1 MGMYAKN
8 QDGHR
13 AKFRDKNK
21 CFLRVL
27 FPICAV
33 LCRILTSSILHAG
46 LVKAFLKAK
55 GHTKLKNSFC
65 FSLRVFQSEIRPTNI
80 FLTDCEILWSFQTF
94 QIWEAQ

>member
-1 MGMYAKN
+1 MQKIRMVTEQNFEIKTNVSWAFY
-8 QDGHR
+8 
-13 AKFRDKNK
+13 
-21 CFLRVL
+21 FL
-27 FPICAV
+27 ICAI
-33 LCRILTSSILHAG
+33 LCCILTSSILRVG

-55 GHTKLKNSFC
+55 GHMKLKNSFC